1 MGVYCVEI
9 DEFGGGG
16 KCVIVGLGWTD
27 LGGRLTL
34 NGTTS
39 LILSAGII

>member
-1 MGVYCVEI
+1 MYYCVEI

-27 LGGRLTL
+27 LGEG
-34 NGTTS
+34 
-39 LILSAGII
+39 